1 MCSRSLIACA
11 ALVATTVLPT
21 FGQGLVGVQKYSG
34 NYEEDQPLTWSVG
47 TRFGYDSLNYRI
59 GSPLLLDYESYYV
72 QGGIGATYAD
82 ADPTTP
88 WNAALDLGV
97 IHYLDE
103 VPRFDDT
110 FYNARVAFNIL
121 HRMSERLT
129 VSDNFYL
136 AYEAQPNFA
145 TGASTAVFNG
155 QYLYGFNNFNVSYAW
170 SERFS
175 TTTSHTIDVLSYD
188 DNFTSLAE
196 DRMSNLIA
204 QQFSFAMTRRAS
216 LAAEY
221 RYRNTNY
228 RYRNDVDSQSH
239 FVLAGVDYAWSER
252 FSGSFR
258 AGAEFFR
265 SDRTRSTAPYAEV
278 AVNYQVARQTS
289 AQWFGSL
296 GFDGAELGAFDS
308 RYALRTGLNID
319 HRINKRLGV
328 NGGLAY
334 SYSEFESPGTEV
346 SEHAL
351 SLSAGL
357 SYYILE
363 NVALDARYSYSVL
376 RSSDALREFD
386 RNNVSLGV
394 TASF

>member
-1 MCSRSLIACA
+1 MRFRSLLACA
-11 ALVATTVLPT
+11 ALLAAAALPA

-34 NYEEDQPLTWSVG
+34 NYEEDLPLTWSVG
-47 TRFGYDSLNYRI
+47 SRFGYDSLDYRV
-59 GSPLLLDYESYYV
+59 GSPSLLDYESYYV
-72 QGGIGATYAD
+72 QGGVGATYAD

-88 WNAALDLGV
+88 WNVMLDLGV

-129 VSDNFYL
+129 VTDNFYL

-175 TTTSHTIDVLSYD
+175 TTTSHTIDILSYD
-188 DNFTSLAE
+188 DEFTSLAE
-196 DRMSNLIA
+196 DRISNLVA
-204 QQFSFAMTRRAS
+204 QQFSFAMTRRTS
-216 LAAEY
+216 LVAEY

-228 RYRNDVDSQSH
+228 RYRSDVDSQSH
-239 FVLAGVDYAWSER
+239 FLLAGVDHAWSER

-265 SDRTRSTAPYAEV
+265 SDRTRNTAPYAEI
-278 AVNYQVARQTS
+278 ALNYQVARQTS

-308 RYALRTGLNID
+308 RYALRTGLNVD

-334 SYSEFESPGTEV
+334 SYSEFEGPGTEV